1 MSDHAFPIY
10 RVTGEIVLEADP
22 ATSVADVRTAL
33 AETVRAPRTLVSLLD
48 EDVQAIM
55 DDGET
60 LGWREVLRGGED
72 PSSEVAGENVR
83 LLFSTPS
90 SASGAERK
98 RTRNQAELVKSIRGQ
113 VTVVIRN
120 PLSPDQMASLA
131 AVSVDDHVDKVAAWW
146 VEQFDGA
153 KAPPDVFPTLLADP
167 DPFPVSAPRMGVDDA
182 RYEVLDGYA
191 YKMLCPVPDLYGVHV
206 VHKKNLEWYAIR
218 LLGHPN
224 ESGHLPPQI
233 GLPKCHSKCLS
244 TYPRK
249 CPPSPRLYDS
259 DSGLSKCHSKC
270 PSFCLFKCPTDIDH
284 QPPGHIGPPIHIGRR
299 VSQEFFFV

>member
-1 MSDHAFPIY
+1 MSDHAFPLY
-10 RVTGEIVLEADP
+10 RVTGEIVLEVDTAS
-22 ATSVADVRTAL
+22 SVADVRTAF
-33 AETVRAPRTLVSLLD
+33 AETVRAPCKLVSLLD

-60 LGWREVLRGGED
+60 LGWHEVLRGGEEED
-72 PSSEVAGENVR
+72 PSSEAAEENGR

-191 YKMLCPVPDLYGVHV
+191 YKMLCPVPDLYGVHF
-206 VHKKNLEWYAIR
+206 VHKKFLSCTR
-218 LLGHPN
+218 
-224 ESGHLPPQI
+224 SG
-233 GLPKCHSKCLS
+233 
-244 TYPRK
+244 Y
-249 CPPSPRLYDS
+249 
-259 DSGLSKCHSKC
+259 
-270 PSFCLFKCPTDIDH
+270 
-284 QPPGHIGPPIHIGRR
+284 
-299 VSQEFFFV
+299 